1 MHCLK
6 HLFIFLKRDLNR
18 FQQKNTDMYILP
30 VLNKYLY
37 VYKGVCVLS
46 DFWQDV
52 QKLPFE
58 DILSSEGLFMGAD
71 P

>member
-1 MHCLK
+1 
-6 HLFIFLKRDLNR
+6 
-18 FQQKNTDMYILP
+18 MYILP

-71 P
+71 S